1 MTSLACA
8 DNCVMCLTVT
18 VIEEGVYMERI
29 NVWVDERLKQELETE
44 TREKGVCPSDI
55 VRQALE
61 EHMRSRTP
69 STNCRDLAERIG
81 LIGSAKGLPADLST
95 NPDHMEG
102 FGRG

>member
-1 MTSLACA
+1 M
-8 DNCVMCLTVT
+8 LTLTKAVT
-18 VIEEGVYMERI
+18 VGQFCA
-29 NVWVDERLKQELETE
+29 LKLPQSGSIL
-44 TREKGVCPSDI
+44 RAQYHPSDI

-69 STNCRDLAERIG
+69 SPNCRDLAERIG